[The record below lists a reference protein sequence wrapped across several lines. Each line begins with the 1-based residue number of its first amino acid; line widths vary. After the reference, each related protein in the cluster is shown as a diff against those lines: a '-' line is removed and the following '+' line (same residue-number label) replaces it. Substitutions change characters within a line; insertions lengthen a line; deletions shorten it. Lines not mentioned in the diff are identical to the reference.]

1 MEYFTNLKQFVN
13 HLKCFRDVC
22 PYHAVVL
29 DIISFLYPAELSN
42 AVSNNLNLRQKT
54 LNTKPHSRDF
64 KINR

>member
-1 MEYFTNLKQFVN
+1 MDFFTNSKQFVK
-13 HLKCFRDVC
+13 HLKYFRDVC
-22 PYHAVVL
+22 PYHVVVL

-42 AVSNNLNLRQKT
+42 AVSNNLNLRQKN